1 MILKLTIHVNLSF
14 LQLQVD
20 EFLAEFVTAL
30 TAALKVRNK
39 VVMAV
44 NCTAGFHRSVFAT
57 LLAEAALDAVADKI
71 MLRPYF
77 VSLVPDHLRELIAV
91 RSFMAEAFFEPKCFW
106 ETKA

>member
-1 MILKLTIHVNLSF
+1 MDH
-14 LQLQVD
+14 
-20 EFLAEFVTAL
+20 FLAEFVTTL

-57 LLAEAALDAVADKI
+57 LLADAALDAVSDKV

-91 RSFMAEAFFEPKCFW
+91 RAFLAEAFFEPKCFGKLKL
-106 ETKA
+106 ELNTHAVFVEL